1 MNAWRP
7 IGASSGRAHLLR
19 NSMTGKPDS
28 TYQFFDVS
36 DEIQQFL
43 TSPRTSSVYNCAD
56 RNDGAEPLSN
66 WRSTDMVTTPAPIA
80 GAAAPAKKTPKQRP
94 PPNSEFYEFAET
106 LNAEELAVLK
116 QVRAFMET
124 KVAPIINKYWIED
137 SFPFGLL
144 PAFKELNIGGL
155 GMQGY
160 GRPPL
165 TGRT

>member
-1 MNAWRP
+1 MPSETADIKQR
-7 IGASSGRAHLLR
+7 
-19 NSMTGKPDS
+19 KP
-28 TYQFFDVS
+28 
-36 DEIQQFL
+36 L
-43 TSPRTSSVYNCAD
+43 
-56 RNDGAEPLSN
+56 
-66 WRSTDMVTTPAPIA
+66 PAP
-80 GAAAPAKKTPKQRP
+80 
-94 PPNSEFYEFAET
+94 NSDFYEFAET
-106 LNAEELAVLK
+106 LNAEELSVLK

-137 SFPFGLL
+137 SFPSGLL